1 MKTFKAFVKEGDDPM
16 IKFRKRVDAKRLVPT
31 RSGSKGG
38 NGGNGNGDGGD
49 GGDE

>member
-16 IKFRKRVDAKRLVPT
+16 IKFRKRVDAKRLPT

-49 GGDE
+49 GDDE